1 MENRFVAARRAAVW
15 KIIRSRSSDQDKVS
29 AMASMAEFEGRQAFG
44 RGLRAARGV
53 MATPRS
59 AIKAG
64 KLRPVQR
71 LEREAVDEV
80 RTPARLSEC
89 CNAPMIGGVQ
99 CEACGSDGKA

>member
-15 KIIRSRSSDQDKVS
+15 RILRSRASDEEKVN
-29 AMASMAEFEGRQAFG
+29 AMAEMAEREGRQAYG

-64 KLRPVQR
+64 KLRPVTAR
-71 LEREAVDEV
+71 LVREDVDVDEV
-80 RTPARLSEC
+80 D
-89 CNAPMIGGVQ
+89 GG
-99 CEACGSDGKA
+99 GKA